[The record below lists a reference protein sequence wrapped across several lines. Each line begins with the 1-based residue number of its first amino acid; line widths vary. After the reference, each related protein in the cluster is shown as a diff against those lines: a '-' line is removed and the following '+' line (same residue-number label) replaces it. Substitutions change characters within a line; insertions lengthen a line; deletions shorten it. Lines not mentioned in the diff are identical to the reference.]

1 MERFGHFRVDTGKL
15 LKTPTKPCQCV
26 AQFDPKVEVL
36 FPLLDRV
43 DTPKWTP
50 CLAHEN
56 TWTLRPFPVFIGCNS
71 LHFSLMDG
79 IIVMAIVSNSGRRRG
94 GTGNPLQNQSGFG
107 SVWTSAPDQVSCLWL
122 NNFHNNFPL
131 KQTVNRQLDSEPLS
145 LFWTVESDPAMS
157 KVLFPLI

>member
-1 MERFGHFRVDTGKL
+1 MKDLWDFLECDSGLLQKCGAVWTLPRCDTGKL

-36 FPLLDRV
+36 SPLPDRV

-56 TWTLRPFPVFIGCNS
+56 TWTLGPFPVFIGCNS

-79 IIVMAIVSNSGRRRG
+79 IIVMAIVSSFSGRRRAG
-94 GTGNPLQNQSGFG
+94 AGNPLQNKSGFG
-107 SVWTSAPDQVSCLWL
+107 SVSQPPNQIKSRACD
-122 NNFHNNFPL
+122 
-131 KQTVNRQLDSEPLS
+131 
-145 LFWTVESDPAMS
+145 
-157 KVLFPLI
+157 